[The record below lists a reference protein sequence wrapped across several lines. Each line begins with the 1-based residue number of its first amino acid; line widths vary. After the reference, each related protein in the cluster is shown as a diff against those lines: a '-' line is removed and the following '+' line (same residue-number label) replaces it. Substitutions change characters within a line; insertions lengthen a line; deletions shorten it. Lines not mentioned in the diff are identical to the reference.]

1 MRTRLSSR
9 EILLEEDVLRE
20 ERSKN
25 MINIDILLDETIRK
39 AESGT
44 FTLTIIWDFKIT
56 FAILIFFQK
65 NFYL

>member
-20 ERSKN
+20 ERIKN

-44 FTLTIIWDFKIT
+44 FTLTIFNDDFSI
-56 FAILIFFQK
+56 
-65 NFYL
+65 